1 MRVQTMTKRA
11 TFACALATLLAAGA
25 VLSAQSGAP
34 HAVHAITG
42 ARIVVSPG
50 QVIARGT
57 IVVRDGLIAAV
68 GADVQPPPD
77 ARVWKG
83 DDLTV
88 YAGLIDALVLPPE
101 PPRHAAAGAGGPGA
115 PPRGPAPAV
124 AGAVHELPSVRPER
138 RVAEGAPPESKQVE
152 GFRGAGFTSVH
163 LAAREGIFRGASAI
177 VALGDGRF
185 NQNLVVP
192 DAAQVVALQPQRSG
206 YPGSL
211 MGAVAVVRQGF
222 LDARWHRDAL
232 AAYAKAPGAAA
243 RPGVNVAWD
252 ALQPAVSGR
261 QPVLFV
267 ADDML
272 MVLRAASL
280 AREAEVR
287 PIIATAGDEY
297 KRAGEIATAK
307 VDLIVPVNFPE
318 APEVADEGDAVEV
331 TTQALRHWQN
341 APGNPAALAR
351 AGVTFALT
359 ANGLKDVGRFREQVA
374 LAVERGLP
382 ADTALAAVT
391 TVPARLL
398 GVGDRL
404 GTIETGRIANLTVV
418 RGGDLFGRNST
429 VTEVW
434 VDGQR
439 YEAPRKPGEGTP
451 AGAPGATT
459 SAASAA
465 APPSAGRSL
474 RVSRGATAPPAG
486 AATQP
491 AGQAAAAAPA
501 ALVVTPIVSGDAE
514 PFRAATPAQPA
525 AVLVRNAT
533 IWTAGPQGTLQNADL
548 LVRDGKV
555 AAVGRGI
562 AAPAEAVI
570 VDGTGKHVAPGIID
584 AHSHAAILG
593 NLNECTNSVTA
604 EVRIADVV
612 NSENVNMYQQLAG
625 GTTMMQLLHGS
636 CNAIGGQA
644 AVIKN
649 KWGAAP
655 EQLLFPAPPT
665 IKFALGE
672 NPKRAGGTDR
682 YPRTRA
688 GVEQTIRQ
696 AFAGARD
703 YEAAWTEYRAGTRPL
718 PPRRDLQAEAV
729 LEILDGK
736 RLIHSHSYRAD
747 EILMLMRV
755 AEEFGFKVQTF
766 QHVLE
771 GYKVADEMAAH
782 GATASAFSDWWGYKF
797 EVYDAIPYAGYL
809 MWDRGVTVSF
819 NSDSGEL
826 ARRLNTEAAK
836 AVKYGGVP
844 PEEAIT
850 FVTLNPAIQLR
861 IADRVG
867 SLEVGKDADF
877 SIWNG
882 SPLSTTALCEQ
893 TWIEGRRYFDRAAD
907 LAGRAALEQERAE
920 LISRAKVA
928 KKGGGGGERPGG
940 VPTFRYLEATDM
952 SGNDCGHGAGDAE
965 HAGHGFVG
973 EAERRFRQG
982 GAQ

>member
-1 MRVQTMTKRA
+1 MMRVRTMTKRP
-11 TFACALATLLAAGA
+11 TFASCALAALLAAGA

-152 GFRGAGFTSVH
+152 GLRGAGFTSVH
-163 LAAREGIFRGASAI
+163 LAAREGIFRGTSAI

-272 MVLRAASL
+272 MVLRAAGL

-331 TTQALRHWQN
+331 TTQVLRHWQN

-418 RGGDLFGRNST
+418 RGGDLFARNST

-439 YEAPRKPGEGTP
+439 YEAPKKPADGKNEGKAAGE
-451 AGAPGATT
+451 AGATT
-459 SAASAA
+459 SASSTPAA
-465 APPSAGRSL
+465 G
-474 RVSRGATAPPAG
+474 SRPRTVG
-486 AATQP
+486 AASD
-491 AGQAAAAAPA
+491 AGKAAGTAAAAA
-501 ALVVTPIVSGDAE
+501 ALQPLVETPTVRGDPEA
-514 PFRAATPAQPA
+514 FRAAPPEQPA
-525 AVLVRNAT
+525 VVLVRNAT
-533 IWTAGPQGTLQNADL
+533 VWTAGPQGTLQNADL

-555 AAVGRGI
+555 AAVGRGLT
-562 AAPAEAVI
+562 APAGAVVI
-570 VDGTGKHVAPGIID
+570 DGTGKHVVPGIID

-593 NLNECTNSVTA
+593 NVNECTNSVTA

-612 NSENVNMYQQLAG
+612 NSETVNMYQQLAG
-625 GTTMMQLLHGS
+625 GTTMMHLLHGS

-644 AVIKN
+644 AIIKN

-655 EQLLFPAPPT
+655 EQLLFPTPPT

-703 YEAAWTEYRAGTRPL
+703 YEAAWREYRAGTRPL

-755 AEEFGFKVQTF
+755 AEEFGFTVQTF

-882 SPLSTTALCEQ
+882 SPLSTLALCEQ

-940 VPTFRYLEATDM
+940 APTFRYLEATDR
-952 SGNDCGHGAGDAE
+952 SGNDCGHGAGEAE
-965 HAGHGFVG
+965 HAGHEFVG
-973 EAERRFRQG
+973 EAERRYRQG

>member
-1 MRVQTMTKRA
+1 MMRVRTMTKRP
-11 TFACALATLLAAGA
+11 TFASCALAALLAAGA

-152 GFRGAGFTSVH
+152 GLRGAGFTSVH
-163 LAAREGIFRGASAI
+163 LAAREGIFRGTSAI

-272 MVLRAASL
+272 MVLRAAGL

-297 KRAGEIATAK
+297 KPAGEIATAK

-331 TTQALRHWQN
+331 TTQVLRHWQN

-418 RGGDLFGRNST
+418 RGGDLFARNST

-439 YEAPRKPGEGTP
+439 YEAPKKPADGKNEGKAAGE
-451 AGAPGATT
+451 AGATT
-459 SAASAA
+459 SASSTPAA
-465 APPSAGRSL
+465 G
-474 RVSRGATAPPAG
+474 SRPRTVG
-486 AATQP
+486 AASD
-491 AGQAAAAAPA
+491 AGKAAGTAAAAA
-501 ALVVTPIVSGDAE
+501 ALQPLVETPTVRGDPEA
-514 PFRAATPAQPA
+514 FRAAPPEQPA
-525 AVLVRNAT
+525 VVLVRNAT
-533 IWTAGPQGTLQNADL
+533 VWTAGPQGTLQNADL

-555 AAVGRGI
+555 AAVGRGLT
-562 AAPAEAVI
+562 APAGAVVI
-570 VDGTGKHVAPGIID
+570 DGTGKHVVPGIID

-593 NLNECTNSVTA
+593 NVNECTNSVTA

-612 NSENVNMYQQLAG
+612 NSETVNMYQQLAG
-625 GTTMMQLLHGS
+625 GTTMMHLLHGS

-644 AVIKN
+644 AIIKN

-655 EQLLFPAPPT
+655 EQLLFPTPPT

-703 YEAAWTEYRAGTRPL
+703 YEAAWREYRAGTRPL

-755 AEEFGFKVQTF
+755 AEEFGFTVQTF

-882 SPLSTTALCEQ
+882 SPLSTLALCEQ

-940 VPTFRYLEATDM
+940 APTFRYLEATDR
-952 SGNDCGHGAGDAE
+952 SGNDCGHGAGEAE
-965 HAGHGFVG
+965 HAGHEFVG
-973 EAERRFRQG
+973 EAERRYRQG

>member
-1 MRVQTMTKRA
+1 MMRVRTMTKRP
-11 TFACALATLLAAGA
+11 TFASCALAALLAAGA

-152 GFRGAGFTSVH
+152 GLRGAGFTSVH
-163 LAAREGIFRGASAI
+163 LAAREGIFRGTSAI

-272 MVLRAASL
+272 MVLRAAGL

-331 TTQALRHWQN
+331 TTQVLRHWQN

-418 RGGDLFGRNST
+418 RGGDLFARNST

-439 YEAPRKPGEGTP
+439 YEAPKKPADGKNEGKAAGE
-451 AGAPGATT
+451 AGATT
-459 SAASAA
+459 SASSTPAA
-465 APPSAGRSL
+465 G
-474 RVSRGATAPPAG
+474 SRPRTVG
-486 AATQP
+486 AASD
-491 AGQAAAAAPA
+491 AGKAAGTAAAAA
-501 ALVVTPIVSGDAE
+501 ALQPLVETPTVRGDPEA
-514 PFRAATPAQPA
+514 FRAAPPEQPA
-525 AVLVRNAT
+525 VVLVRNAT
-533 IWTAGPQGTLQNADL
+533 VWTAGPQGTLQNADL

-555 AAVGRGI
+555 AAVGRGLT
-562 AAPAEAVI
+562 APAGAVVI
-570 VDGTGKHVAPGIID
+570 DGTGKHVVPGIID

-593 NLNECTNSVTA
+593 NVNECTNSVTA

-612 NSENVNMYQQLAG
+612 NSETVNMYQQLAG
-625 GTTMMQLLHGS
+625 GTTMMHLLHGS

-644 AVIKN
+644 AIIKN

-655 EQLLFPAPPT
+655 EQLLFPTPPT

-703 YEAAWTEYRAGTRPL
+703 YEAAWREYRAGTRPL

-755 AEEFGFKVQTF
+755 AEEFGFTVQTF

-882 SPLSTTALCEQ
+882 SPLSTLALCEQ

-940 VPTFRYLEATDM
+940 APTFRYLEATDM
-952 SGNDCGHGAGDAE
+952 SGNDCGHGAGEAE
-965 HAGHGFVG
+965 HAGHEFVG
-973 EAERRFRQG
+973 EAERRYRQG